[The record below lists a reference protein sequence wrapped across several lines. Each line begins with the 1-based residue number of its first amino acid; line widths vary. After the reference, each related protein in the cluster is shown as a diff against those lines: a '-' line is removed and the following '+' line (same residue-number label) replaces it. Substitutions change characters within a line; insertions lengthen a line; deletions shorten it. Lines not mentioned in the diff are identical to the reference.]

1 MAVRKLVLCAILAM
15 CLAIVVPAWAGTL
28 QFTGTT
34 FAGQGALSFT
44 PGLGND
50 LTIGAGNGGQGA
62 LITDLVNNLF
72 ICNGDCAITGG
83 YLTLMSGGETSGS
96 AGGGSFTYTFGA
108 GGQIQIFGSIPSH
121 NINSALI
128 FSAQFLPG
136 GIFTGAGTIGSYIA
150 SLNLGSI
157 FLNPNLGT
165 YKYVGGANNDISI
178 TINNGCGNG
187 GPCNGSIYNSLTTIQ
202 TIPEPATLSVLGVGL
217 FAFGAGLRRKMLG
230 A

>member
-1 MAVRKLVLCAILAM
+1 MAVRKLVLCAILAT

-28 QFTGTT
+28 QFIGTT
-34 FAGQGALSFT
+34 FSGQGALNFN
-44 PGLGND
+44 PGMGND

-72 ICNGDCAITGG
+72 VCGGDCAITGG
-83 YLTLMSGGETSGS
+83 YMTLTSGGETGGS
-96 AGGGSFTYTFGA
+96 AGGGAFTYTFGA
-108 GGQIQIFGSIPSH
+108 GGTIQIFGSIPSH
-121 NINSALI
+121 GINSALI

-136 GIFTGAGTIGSYIA
+136 GIFTGAGTIGSYVA
-150 SLNLGSI
+150 SLNLASI

-165 YKYVGGANNDISI
+165 YKYVGGANDDISI
-178 TINNGCGNG
+178 SINPACGNG
-187 GPCNGSIYNSLTTIQ
+187 GNCNGSIFNSSTVIQ
-202 TIPEPATLSVLGVGL
+202 TIPEPATLSVLGAGL

>member
-1 MAVRKLVLCAILAM
+1 MAVRKLVLCAILVM

-34 FAGQGALSFT
+34 FAGQGALSFN
-44 PGLGND
+44 PGMGD
-50 LTIGAGNGGQGA
+50 DFTIGAGNGGQGA

-83 YLTLMSGGETSGS
+83 YLTLNSGGETSGI

-136 GIFTGAGTIGSYIA
+136 GIFTGAGTIGSIYCQPQFGQY
-150 SLNLGSI
+150 LPQPELGNI
-157 FLNPNLGT
+157 
-165 YKYVGGANNDISI
+165 
-178 TINNGCGNG
+178 
-187 GPCNGSIYNSLTTIQ
+187 
-202 TIPEPATLSVLGVGL
+202 
-217 FAFGAGLRRKMLG
+217 
-230 A
+230 